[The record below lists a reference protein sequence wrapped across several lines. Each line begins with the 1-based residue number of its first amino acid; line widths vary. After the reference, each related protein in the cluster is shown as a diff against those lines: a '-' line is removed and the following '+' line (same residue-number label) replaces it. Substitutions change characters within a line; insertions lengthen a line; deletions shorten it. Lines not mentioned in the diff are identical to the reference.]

1 MFCYYYCH
9 YKILHALISP
19 THPGTKRCTDTH
31 TCTCSW
37 EHTTHIQSY
46 TYPFRVIF
54 THTWMDAAKPSHT
67 LILCFV
73 IALLSS
79 IIYSREKAIRVEDS
93 QNERKLNTKE
103 RNANL
108 LSKTDG
114 WREIGEKQN
123 PKRIYFNQIKK
134 IFFSCTEGA
143 FAILNV
149 I

>member
-1 MFCYYYCH
+1 
-9 YKILHALISP
+9 
-19 THPGTKRCTDTH
+19 
-31 TCTCSW
+31 
-37 EHTTHIQSY
+37 
-46 TYPFRVIF
+46 
-54 THTWMDAAKPSHT
+54 MDAPKPSHT

-79 IIYSREKAIRVEDS
+79 IIYRENIYREKAIRVEDS

-123 PKRIYFNQIKK
+123 PKRIYFNQIE
-134 IFFSCTEGA
+134 IVFFSCTEGA
-143 FAILNV
+143 FTILNV